1 MRPPSERIRDAV
13 REALDGAAMGARRF
27 ERARGLRPWTLRGL
41 LDPKRKQA
49 PSVDRAAEICGAL
62 GLELRIAPRAGEPP
76 PPDPGGG
83 GDAPPGAETADA
95 PALAA
100 AVERAVRAEIE
111 TLRAAADAR
120 APAATRQVEVVEV
133 AAAAGGGAEA
143 DDERAVSALSFR
155 RDWLDANGLDPTQ
168 CMVMR
173 VRGAS
178 MEPTLPDGSRV
189 LVNRAARRRRA
200 GKLYVLR
207 TGDGLV
213 IKRAGQGADGGWRLV
228 SDNPAPEYPA
238 VPWPDDAETVG
249 EVRWMAQTFS

>member
-62 GLELRIAPRAGEPP
+62 GLELRIAPRAGAPAP
-76 PPDPGGG
+76 APDSRGGG
-83 GDAPPGAETADA
+83 NA
-95 PALAA
+95 
-100 AVERAVRAEIE
+100 
-111 TLRAAADAR
+111 

-213 IKRAGQGADGGWRLV
+213 IKRAGQGADRRWRLV

-249 EVRWMAQTFS
+249 EVRWMALTFS

>member
-62 GLELRIAPRAGEPP
+62 GLELRIAPRAGEPAP
-76 PPDPGGG
+76 APNSRGGG
-83 GDAPPGAETADA
+83 NA
-95 PALAA
+95 
-100 AVERAVRAEIE
+100 
-111 TLRAAADAR
+111 

-213 IKRAGQGADGGWRLV
+213 IKRAGQGADGLWRLV

-249 EVRWMAQTFS
+249 EVRWMALTFS